1 MVLTVDIRIPHERL
15 MKDEYMDDDYLLNQM
30 DGVNDNPEEDGLPL
44 RKWLLRE
51 TRAAIDKDH
60 KMREVVLRPKADK
73 GNRTQ
78 FAMHVYE

>member
-1 MVLTVDIRIPHERL
+1 
-15 MKDEYMDDDYLLNQM
+15 M

-51 TRAAIDKDH
+51 TRLAVEKDP
-60 KMREVVLRPKADK
+60 KTTEVVLRPKEDK

-78 FAMHVYE
+78 FAMQVYE